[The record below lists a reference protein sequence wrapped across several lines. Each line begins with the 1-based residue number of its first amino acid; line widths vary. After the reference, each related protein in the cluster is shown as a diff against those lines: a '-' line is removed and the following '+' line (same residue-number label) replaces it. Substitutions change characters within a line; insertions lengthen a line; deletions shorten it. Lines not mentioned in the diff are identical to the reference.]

1 MPTTLSSVHSCLEG
15 PLRRRG
21 TPGLKEPRE
30 EKPLARVSGPQVL
43 KRGGLPPQSGRYR
56 GPGQLAGQT
65 GISGAPPASP
75 GPTHVLEAAHEVVA
89 DRRARQ
95 VGRVGAAPN
104 VEEVVR
110 AQHSVVLLRVA
121 CGGQDPVHRDGHLPS
136 PGREGE
142 RQGDNWHQLPGKS
155 HGQDKGGAGGQWGE
169 GLSIFMSACLGGGTV
184 GVWRRRKEAAQDLM
198 VSGRAEAGP
207 TAPSA
212 DRGLKGARGVHCA

>member
-1 MPTTLSSVHSCLEG
+1 MEASDL
-15 PLRRRG
+15 
-21 TPGLKEPRE
+21 
-30 EKPLARVSGPQVL
+30 Q
-43 KRGGLPPQSGRYR
+43 
-56 GPGQLAGQT
+56 
-65 GISGAPPASP
+65 ISWRKYTKG
-75 GPTHVLEAAHEVVA
+75 
-89 DRRARQ
+89 
-95 VGRVGAAPN
+95 
-104 VEEVVR
+104 
-110 AQHSVVLLRVA
+110 
-121 CGGQDPVHRDGHLPS
+121 PVHRDGHLPS